1 MVDGKNAPLLSIWE
15 YGRGRVM
22 ALTSDGS
29 WAWAF
34 TSHASGA
41 QSRVYERLWSNAVR
55 WLVRD
60 PELTAMSVAAD
71 SPSVEPGKPV
81 GVGVVAR
88 SSDFQPVPGAQVTV
102 ELVSADDGKVIA
114 QQTAAAGAD
123 GTAHVEFQGAPAG
136 PYKIVA
142 RAKQGDTVLGEM
154 SDAVAVRAAGP
165 ELADARVNAA
175 LLESIAKTTGGAFFD
190 STRFSLSDVPLREPP
205 LVEVGRSRD
214 QPLWD
219 RWYWMALM
227 VLIMG
232 SEWALRRRFGYI

>member
-1 MVDGKNAPLLSIWE
+1 
-15 YGRGRVM
+15 
-22 ALTSDGS
+22 
-29 WAWAF
+29 
-34 TSHASGA
+34 
-41 QSRVYERLWSNAVR
+41 
-55 WLVRD
+55 
-60 PELTAMSVAAD
+60 MSVAAD

-88 SSDFQPVPGAQVTV
+88 SSDFQPVAGAQVTV
-102 ELVSADDGKVIA
+102 ELVSADDGKIVA
-114 QQTAAAGAD
+114 QETVAAGPD

-142 RAKQGDTVLGEM
+142 RAKQQDTVLGEM

-175 LLESIAKTTGGAFFD
+175 LLEAIAKTTGGAFFD